1 MSIKGAAFSTTPP
14 VSAIIKVMP
23 ELASDFWMP
32 CTMNSSGKP
41 AGCVGSGDIEI
52 APVISP
58 IRPERWLRIIRAAF
72 EGT

>member
-1 MSIKGAAFSTTPP
+1 
-14 VSAIIKVMP
+14 
-23 ELASDFWMP
+23 
-32 CTMNSSGKP
+32 MNSSGKP

-52 APVISP
+52 APVINP